1 MESKLPAF
9 KESNPQLE
17 VETKHIGGQ
26 HPHLEGIY
34 SKSSFIYSW
43 EKMGIVYLTVNK
55 SCSRTKY
62 CLF

>member
-17 VETKHIGGQ
+17 VETKLIRGQ

-34 SKSSFIYSW
+34 SKNNSVTYTHALCNVDLRS
-43 EKMGIVYLTVNK
+43 VDVNK
-55 SCSRTKY
+55 HHI
-62 CLF
+62 